1 MTRRMVGLCLTLW
14 IGWLPQ
20 NAWAVLD
27 SCTVSASGVGFGVYN
42 PFSGSS
48 LDSTGTVTVSC
59 FGVLGGVFQVALSTG
74 GSGTFSPFPSG
85 YLEEVYLDYGQ
96 TGGGTCVTISESGPT
111 KTVLAVSNSPTDGAF
126 YPRAIAVTT
135 SNISAGSGGVVP
147 IPLCNPLTVTV
158 TGSNPATAAVTAY
171 AKIRIV

>member
-74 GSGTFSPFPSG
+74 GSGTFSPRRMASG
-85 YLEEVYLDYGQ
+85 ANTLSYNLYVDSSRTQIWG
-96 TGGGTCVTISESGPT
+96 
-111 KTVLAVSNSPTDGAF
+111 D
-126 YPRAIAVTT
+126 
-135 SNISAGSGGVVP
+135 GSGGTSIQSLNCILLCLG
-147 IPLCNPLTVTV
+147 IPQNFTVYGRIPASQTGTHSGTYGDTITVTV
-158 TGSNPATAAVTAY
+158 TF
-171 AKIRIV
+171 